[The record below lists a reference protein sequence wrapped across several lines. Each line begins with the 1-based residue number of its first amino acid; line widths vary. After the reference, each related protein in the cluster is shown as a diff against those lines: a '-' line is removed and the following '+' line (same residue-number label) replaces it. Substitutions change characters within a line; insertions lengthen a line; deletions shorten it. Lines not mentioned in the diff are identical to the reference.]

1 VPQPLAHM
9 LVIAS
14 LLDGGVPH
22 AVLDNLVVDAPYRGR
37 GIGRMLA
44 HGVRRAAR
52 DAGCGR
58 VELLSSKELSTAHT
72 FYRSVGFK
80 AAAEGF
86 RADLT
91 DSPEPSLKRGER
103 ED

>member
-1 VPQPLAHM
+1 
-9 LVIAS
+9 
-14 LLDGGVPH
+14 
-22 AVLDNLVVDAPYRGR
+22 
-37 GIGRMLA
+37 
-44 HGVRRAAR
+44 
-52 DAGCGR
+52 
-58 VELLSSKELSTAHT
+58 VELLSSKELSTAHA